1 MKITKI
7 SINKTTVNAKAHS
20 FTTISSFVG
29 TEIGDPYSDLAE
41 KSPRTAKH
49 VVTLF
54 WSWSPAHSRR
64 SEYRL
69 ATDRHRKTWNLYE
82 ITDNP
87 ESRKPLCCRVATG
100 EPYKGIPAE
109 SAAYQLL
116 LSTWDEEIKQWDFD
130 PKDFAID
137 SSGLLNETD
146 INQIVKKL
154 SASPNKK
161 NKRIPKITNNKIN
174 LRNKPEKIH
183 IQQNLKKDSEVSY
196 WQKLINSGKPQEFQ
210 IENIIE
216 DFIKKEKPI
225 HQVKFNLQHDKW
237 AILSWLFQEPDKVF
251 FAVEKL
257 AKKDLKAVSIFLES
271 IMDSGASAA
280 SKFTSPYIACGG
292 AAWYVFKSIEKKR
305 VIISL
310 YTQNIA
316 DRLNIS
322 FPNNLRIG
330 DLPFWGKGYDQEL
343 LLARSIKFDLN
354 KSK

>member
-1 MKITKI
+1 M
-7 SINKTTVNAKAHS
+7 SPS
-20 FTTISSFVG
+20 FTNISSFIG

-87 ESRKPLCCRVATG
+87 EARKPLCCRVATG

-130 PKDFAID
+130 PKDFEID
-137 SSGLLNETD
+137 NCGLLNEID

-154 SASPNKK
+154 SVRPNKK
-161 NKRIPKITNNKIN
+161 NKGIRKITNNELK
-174 LRNKPEKIH
+174 LRNNPEQIK
-183 IQQNLKKDSEVSY
+183 IQQNIKKDSEISY
-196 WQKLINSGKPQEFQ
+196 WQKLVDSGKPQEFQ

-216 DFIKKEKPI
+216 VFIKKEKLI
-225 HQVKFNLQHDKW
+225 YQVKFNLQYDEW
-237 AILSWLFQEPDKVF
+237 AILSWLFQEPEKVF
-251 FAVEKL
+251 CALEKL
-257 AKKDLKAVSIFLES
+257 AKKDLKTASIFLES
-271 IMDSGASAA
+271 IMNSGASAA
-280 SKFTSPYIACGG
+280 SNFTSPYIASGG
-292 AAWYVFKSIEKKR
+292 AAWIVGKSIVKRR
-305 VIISL
+305 VIIAL
-310 YTQNIA
+310 YAQSIA
-316 DRLNIS
+316 DQLNIS
-322 FPNNLRIG
+322 FSSNHRIG
-330 DLPFWGKGYDQEL
+330 DLPFWGDGYVQEL
-343 LLARSIKFDLN
+343 LLAKSKKFDLK